1 VGGLVKLPSTHAR
14 SVDHG
19 ELTEAIAVFT
29 EHLRDTVVSA
39 TGLEQAI
46 VTTLDA
52 CPSSIKPAV
61 TRLVAEMQYGS
72 FEDALRRFA
81 DDLAHPASDFVVAAL
96 LSAVRNQTR
105 DLAGLLTQLS
115 ESARDE
121 CALHTRVW
129 VSRARTRS
137 AVRIVAGS
145 LVVFVVGLALLDPA
159 YLAPYA
165 SPDGLC
171 VLGVVGLGFAGGL
184 TLLNR
189 MASFRQPARI
199 IRERAL

>member
-1 VGGLVKLPSTHAR
+1 MKLLTTR
-14 SVDHG
+14 TGSVDHG

-29 EHLRDTVVSA
+29 EHLRDTIVSA

-46 VTTLDA
+46 ATTLDA
-52 CPSSIKPAV
+52 CPAAIEPAV
-61 TRLVAEMQYGS
+61 RRMVAEMQYGR
-72 FEDALRRFA
+72 FEDALRKFA
-81 DDLAHPASDFVVAAL
+81 DDLAHPAADFVVAAL

-115 ESARDE
+115 ASARDE

-137 AVRIVAGS
+137 AVRIVVGS
-145 LVVFVVGLALLDPA
+145 LVVFVVGLALLDPS

-165 SPDGLC
+165 SSSGLV
-171 VLGVVGLGFAGGL
+171 VLVIVGLGFTCGL
-184 TLLNR
+184 VLLDR

-199 IRERAL
+199 IKERVL

>member
-1 VGGLVKLPSTHAR
+1 MKLRTTR
-14 SVDHG
+14 TGSVDHG

-46 VTTLDA
+46 ATTLDA
-52 CPSSIKPAV
+52 CPAAIEPAV
-61 TRLVAEMQYGS
+61 RRMVAEMQYGR
-72 FEDALRRFA
+72 FEDALRKFA
-81 DDLAHPASDFVVAAL
+81 DDLAHPAADFVVAAL

-115 ESARDE
+115 ASARDE

-137 AVRIVAGS
+137 AVRIVVGS
-145 LVVFVVGLALLDPA
+145 LVVFVVGLALLDPS

-165 SPDGLC
+165 SSSGLV
-171 VLGVVGLGFAGGL
+171 VLVIVGLGFTCGL
-184 TLLNR
+184 VLLDR

-199 IRERAL
+199 IKERVL

>member
-1 VGGLVKLPSTHAR
+1 MKLLAPRPR
-14 SVDHG
+14 SMDHG

-52 CPSSIKPAV
+52 CPPAIEPAV
-61 TRLVAEMQYGS
+61 RRMVAEMQYGR

-115 ESARDE
+115 TSARDE

-145 LVVFVVGLALLDPA
+145 LVVFVVGLTLLDPA

-165 SPDGLC
+165 SLEGLV
-171 VLGVVGLGFAGGL
+171 VLMSVGLGFASGL
-184 TLLNR
+184 FLLDR
-189 MASFRQPARI
+189 MARFRQPARI
-199 IRERAL
+199 IRERAR

>member
-1 VGGLVKLPSTHAR
+1 MRLR
-14 SVDHG
+14 SIRTGPVDHG

-29 EHLRDTVVSA
+29 EHLRDTIVSA
-39 TGLEQAI
+39 TGLEQAM

-52 CPSSIKPAV
+52 CPVAIEPAV
-61 TRLVAEMQYGS
+61 RRMVAEMQYGQI
-72 FEDALRRFA
+72 EDALRRFA
-81 DDLAHPASDFVVAAL
+81 DELSHPASDFVVAAL

-115 ESARDE
+115 ASAREE

-145 LVVFVVGLALLDPA
+145 LFVFVVGLALLDPA

-165 SPDGLC
+165 SPNGLI
-171 VLGVVGLGFAGGL
+171 VLIVVGLGFVSGL
-184 TLLNR
+184 ALLNR
-189 MASFRQPARI
+189 MASFTKPARI